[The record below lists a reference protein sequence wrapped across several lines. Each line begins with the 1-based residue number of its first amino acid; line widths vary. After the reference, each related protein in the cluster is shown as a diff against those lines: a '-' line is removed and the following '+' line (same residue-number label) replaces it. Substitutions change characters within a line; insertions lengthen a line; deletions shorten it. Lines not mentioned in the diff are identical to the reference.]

1 MEDLEKKILKTE
13 NSLLNML
20 STALDNYSSNDKV
33 AWLDDAWKCLLKEDD
48 GQTFYRNG
56 LRQFTDEDL
65 VGEIEMLTSR
75 LVSSAMTDHFRRIR
89 KLYLKK
95 K

>member
-20 STALDNYSSNDKV
+20 STALDNYSSNDEV
-33 AWLDDAWKCLLKEDD
+33 AWLDDAWKCLLGEDD
-48 GQTFYRNG
+48 GQTFYRNEV
-56 LRQFTDEDL
+56 RQFTDKDL

-89 KLYLKK
+89 ELYLNKK
-95 K
+95 

>member
-20 STALDNYSSNDKV
+20 SETLDNYSSNDEV

>member
-20 STALDNYSSNDKV
+20 SETLDNYSSNDEV

-48 GQTFYRNG
+48 GQTFYKNG

-89 KLYLKK
+89 ELYLNKK
-95 K
+95 

>member
-1 MEDLEKKILKTE
+1 MEDLEKKMLKTE

-20 STALDNYSSNDKV
+20 SETLDNYSSNDEV

-48 GQTFYRNG
+48 GQTFYKNG

-89 KLYLKK
+89 ELYLNKK
-95 K
+95 